1 MSANQRTDCFFNLTT
16 PERIDLFRRRQALR
30 VENVFRTFY
39 GWAMLPLAICGA
51 IATIIFIISC
61 YKAIKARRVSRKCYA
76 LLMNRAIGDALT
88 CCSALVTCAYVLTWH
103 DINRDMVVV
112 IESFFIGSF
121 WSAMVSYCSLSLLK
135 LFAVWKPFH
144 YRKWFTMRRCVNLM
158 IISWTILVLMVSYT
172 LAVSALVKIP
182 DLNAWSGC
190 KAETCLRN
198 MYRSRNLMTASVYC
212 FTILVF
218 VITCFFIRKAQNFSN
233 SFKKREK
240 DGGGRIRMVRF
251 PLWKLAL
258 NVGTFAILNVPYAIW
273 CIGLF
278 LNPYPC
284 LFQRNYSEMMRL
296 LGCIRLF
303 LVIRCILDPVLS
315 FITDFQ
321 VISTVR
327 TVDHKY
333 LFQLRRGFLELF
345 GQGRKVGDH
354 QRGTFKQS
362 YSSSSADQ
370 NSIIDRATRSQ
381 TVTTIAS
388 SNPSTKD
395 KTKKSASFGG
405 LEVDRKID
413 RF

>member
-39 GWAMLPLAICGA
+39 GWAMLPLAIFGA
-51 IATIIFIISC
+51 IATMIFIISC

-88 CCSALVTCAYVLTWH
+88 CFSALVTCIYVLTWH

-121 WSAMVSYCSLSLLK
+121 WSAMVSYCSLSVLK

-182 DLNAWSGC
+182 NLNAWSGC

-212 FTILVF
+212 FTIMVF
-218 VITCFFIRKAQNFSN
+218 VGTCFFIRKAQNFSN
-233 SFKKREK
+233 SFKNGKRTEEAASGWL
-240 DGGGRIRMVRF
+240 D
-251 PLWKLAL
+251 
-258 NVGTFAILNVPYAIW
+258 
-273 CIGLF
+273 F
-278 LNPYPC
+278 LCGNW
-284 LFQRNYSEMMRL
+284 L
-296 LGCIRLF
+296 
-303 LVIRCILDPVLS
+303 
-315 FITDFQ
+315 
-321 VISTVR
+321 
-327 TVDHKY
+327 
-333 LFQLRRGFLELF
+333 
-345 GQGRKVGDH
+345 
-354 QRGTFKQS
+354 
-362 YSSSSADQ
+362 
-370 NSIIDRATRSQ
+370 
-381 TVTTIAS
+381 
-388 SNPSTKD
+388 
-395 KTKKSASFGG
+395 
-405 LEVDRKID
+405 
-413 RF
+413 

>member
-1 MSANQRTDCFFNLTT
+1 
-16 PERIDLFRRRQALR
+16 
-30 VENVFRTFY
+30 
-39 GWAMLPLAICGA
+39 
-51 IATIIFIISC
+51 
-61 YKAIKARRVSRKCYA
+61 
-76 LLMNRAIGDALT
+76 
-88 CCSALVTCAYVLTWH
+88 
-103 DINRDMVVV
+103 
-112 IESFFIGSF
+112 
-121 WSAMVSYCSLSLLK
+121 
-135 LFAVWKPFH
+135 
-144 YRKWFTMRRCVNLM
+144 
-158 IISWTILVLMVSYT
+158 
-172 LAVSALVKIP
+172 
-182 DLNAWSGC
+182 
-190 KAETCLRN
+190 
-198 MYRSRNLMTASVYC
+198 
-212 FTILVF
+212 
-218 VITCFFIRKAQNFSN
+218 
-233 SFKKREK
+233 
-240 DGGGRIRMVRF
+240 
-251 PLWKLAL
+251 
-258 NVGTFAILNVPYAIW
+258 
-273 CIGLF
+273 
-278 LNPYPC
+278 
-284 LFQRNYSEMMRL
+284 MRL

-327 TVDHKY
+327 TVDHKFI
-333 LFQLRRGFLELF
+333 FQLRRGFLELF

>member
-39 GWAMLPLAICGA
+39 GWAMLPLAIFGA
-51 IATIIFIISC
+51 IATMIFIISC

-88 CCSALVTCAYVLTWH
+88 CFSALVTCIYVLTWH

-121 WSAMVSYCSLSLLK
+121 WSAMVSYCSLSVLK

-144 YRKWFTMRRCVNLM
+144 YRKWFTMRRCINLM

-172 LAVSALVKIP
+172 LAISALVKIP

-212 FTILVF
+212 FTIIVF
-218 VITCFFIRKAQNFSN
+218 VVTCFFIRKAQNFSN

-273 CIGLF
+273 CIGLV

-321 VISTVR
+321 
-327 TVDHKY
+327 
-333 LFQLRRGFLELF
+333 LRRGFLEMF
-345 GQGRKVGDH
+345 GQGRKIGD
-354 QRGTFKQS
+354 QRSTFKQS

-405 LEVDRKID
+405 LEADRKVDR
-413 RF
+413 F